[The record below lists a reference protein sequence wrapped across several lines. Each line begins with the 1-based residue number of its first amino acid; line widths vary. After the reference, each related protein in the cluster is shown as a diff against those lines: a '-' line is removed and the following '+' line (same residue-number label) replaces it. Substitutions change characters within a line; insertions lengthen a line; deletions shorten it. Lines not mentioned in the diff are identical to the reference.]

1 MNKPAKSFKHP
12 INLLIIGLS
21 VSMIFP
27 ASVKAISSIVSSPV
41 ASEKPAILMAKV
53 QQRIQFKKGTHSAE
67 IKGGVARGTVNT
79 YLIKAKK
86 GQKMKVE
93 IQSLEKN
100 AVFNIIDPNT
110 KTIVKE
116 SKSWSGK
123 LSQTGDYE
131 IVVGTERGGA
141 SYTMSISIE

>member
-1 MNKPAKSFKHP
+1 MNKPAKSFKHQ

-21 VSMIFP
+21 ASLIFP
-27 ASVKAISSIVSSPV
+27 SSVKAISSIISSTVS
-41 ASEKPAILMAKV
+41 SEKPAVLMAKV

-86 GQKMKVE
+86 GQKMNIK
-93 IQSLEKN
+93 IQSVEKN
-100 AVFNIIDPNT
+100 AVFNIIDPKT

-116 SKSWSGK
+116 SKSWSGE

-131 IVVGTERGGA
+131 IAVGTERGGA
-141 SYTMSISIE
+141 SYNMSVSVK

>member
-1 MNKPAKSFKHP
+1 MRTPAKSFKFP
-12 INLLIIGLS
+12 LNILTIGLS
-21 VSMIFP
+21 ASLIFP
-27 ASVKAISSIVSSPV
+27 ASVKAISSMVSSP
-41 ASEKPAILMAKV
+41 ATSEKPAVLMAKV

-86 GQKMKVE
+86 GQKMNIK
-93 IQSLEKN
+93 IQSVEKN

-116 SKSWSGK
+116 SKSWSGE
-123 LSQTGDYE
+123 LSQTGDYQ
-131 IVVGTERGGA
+131 IAIGTERGGA
-141 SYTMSISIE
+141 SYSMSVSIE

>member
-12 INLLIIGLS
+12 LTFLAIGLS
-21 VSMIFP
+21 VSMISP

-41 ASEKPAILMAKV
+41 TSEKPAVLMAKV
-53 QQRIQFKKGTHSAE
+53 QQRIQFKKGTNSAE

-86 GQKMKVE
+86 GQRMKID

-100 AVFNIIDPNT
+100 AVFSIIDPKT

-116 SKSWSGK
+116 SKNWSGE
-123 LSQTGDYE
+123 LSHTGDYK
-131 IVVGTERGGA
+131 IAIGTERGGA
-141 SYTMSISIE
+141 SYTLSVSVK

>member
-12 INLLIIGLS
+12 INFLIIGLS

-27 ASVKAISSIVSSPV
+27 DSVKAISSIVSSPV
-41 ASEKPAILMAKV
+41 TSEKPAVLMAKV
-53 QQRIQFKKGTHSAE
+53 QQRIQFKRGTHSAE

-79 YLIKAKK
+79 YSIAAKK
-86 GQKMKVE
+86 GQKMKIE

-116 SKSWSGK
+116 SKSWSGE
-123 LSQTGDYE
+123 LSETGDYQ
-131 IVVGTERGGA
+131 IAVATERGGA
-141 SYTMSISIE
+141 SYNMSVSIK

>member
-1 MNKPAKSFKHP
+1 
-12 INLLIIGLS
+12 
-21 VSMIFP
+21 
-27 ASVKAISSIVSSPV
+27 
-41 ASEKPAILMAKV
+41 MAKV

-79 YLIKAKK
+79 YSIKAQK

-93 IQSLEKN
+93 IESLEKN

-116 SKSWSGK
+116 SKSWSGE
-123 LSQTGDYE
+123 LRHTGDL
-131 IVVGTERGGA
+131 GG
-141 SYTMSISIE
+141 

>member
-1 MNKPAKSFKHP
+1 MNKPATSFKHP
-12 INLLIIGLS
+12 LNILLFGLS
-21 VSMIFP
+21 ASLIFP

-41 ASEKPAILMAKV
+41 ISEKPAVLMAQV

-79 YLIKAKK
+79 YLIKAKP
-86 GQKMKVE
+86 GQKMNIK
-93 IQSLEKN
+93 IQSPEKN
-100 AVFNIIDPNT
+100 AIFNIINSKT

-116 SKSWSGK
+116 SKSWSGE

-131 IVVGTERGGA
+131 IAVGTERGGA
-141 SYTMSISIE
+141 SYTISVSIE

>member
-1 MNKPAKSFKHP
+1 MNKPAKSFQHP
-12 INLLIIGLS
+12 IFFFTLGLS

-27 ASVKAISSIVSSPV
+27 VSVKAISSIVFSPL
-41 ASEKPAILMAKV
+41 ASEKPAVLMAKV

-79 YLIKAKK
+79 YFIEAKK
-86 GQKMKVE
+86 GQKMKIE

-100 AVFNIIDPNT
+100 AVFDIIDPNT

-116 SKSWSGK
+116 SKSWSGE

-131 IVVGTERGGA
+131 IAVGTERRGA
-141 SYTMSISIE
+141 SYHMSVSIK

>member
-1 MNKPAKSFKHP
+1 
-12 INLLIIGLS
+12 
-21 VSMIFP
+21 
-27 ASVKAISSIVSSPV
+27 
-41 ASEKPAILMAKV
+41 MAKV

-86 GQKMKVE
+86 GQRMKIQ

-116 SKSWSGK
+116 SKSWSGE

-131 IVVGTERGGA
+131 IAVGTERGGA